1 MFLSKIFSGWRY
13 KSSLFAATVI
23 IAVLLVTGCSAA
35 APASPTNQKPLNLP
49 TSSSTVQVAPLFDEA
64 KAISLYERCIPAVV
78 QVESVTTVVPK
89 FLGPFGLDIPK
100 MRGQGSGFIIDAEG
114 HILTNNHVVDKAS
127 TVKVVLSDG
136 TQLEGKV
143 IGTDRNNDVALL
155 QVDASKIPALTYLV
169 LADSGSVKPGQ
180 MAVAL
185 GSPFGLQGS
194 ITIGIISGTGRSI
207 PGSTSRNM
215 TDIIQTD
222 AAINPG
228 NSGGPLLNSRGEVIG
243 INTAIEAAANGVG
256 FAVPINTAKK
266 VLPELLKG
274 GTIKTPWLGIEG
286 MPVSKDL
293 ADKLGLKSAKG
304 VYIVGVMT
312 GSPAESVGLVE
323 GGRNAQNEP
332 SAGGDIITAVD
343 EAAVNKVD
351 DILSYFNG
359 KKPGDRVTLSV
370 QRGDQNIS
378 VPVELGE
385 WPDRLPG
392 YYEFN
397 QGDGQEQAPAPD
409 QNQNEFNFGPFQ
421 FRTR

>member
-1 MFLSKIFSGWRY
+1 MSSSKILKGWRN
-13 KSSLFAATVI
+13 KSSLFAAALI

-35 APASPTNQKPLNLP
+35 APASQSNQKPLSLP
-49 TSSSTVQVAPLFDEA
+49 ASSSSVQVAPLFDEA
-64 KAISLYERCIPAVV
+64 NAISLYERCIPAVV
-78 QVESVTTVVPK
+78 QVESVTAATPK
-89 FLGPFGLDIPK
+89 FIGPFGLDIPQ
-100 MRGQGSGFIIDAEG
+100 MRGQGSGFIIDTEG

-127 TVKVVLSDG
+127 TVKVVMSDG

-143 IGTDRNNDVALL
+143 IGSDRNNDVALL
-155 QVDASKIPALTYLV
+155 QVDASKIPSLTYLV
-169 LADSGSVKPGQ
+169 LADSSSIKPGQ

-207 PGSTSRNM
+207 PGATSRNM

-293 ADKLGLKSAKG
+293 ADKLGLKITRG
-304 VYIVGVMT
+304 VYVVGVMT
-312 GSPAESVGLVE
+312 GSPAESAGLVE
-323 GGRNAQNEP
+323 SGRSVQNEP

-343 EAAVNKVD
+343 DTAVTKVD
-351 DILSYFNG
+351 DLLSYFNG
-359 KKPGDRVTLSV
+359 KKPGDTITLSV
-370 QRGDQNIS
+370 QRGDQKIS
-378 VPVELGE
+378 VPVVLGE
-385 WPDRLPG
+385 WPDKLPG
-392 YYEFN
+392 GYEFN
-397 QGDGQEQAPAPD
+397 QGGEPDQAPGPN

>member
-35 APASPTNQKPLNLP
+35 APANPSDQKPLNLP
-49 TSSSTVQVAPLFDEA
+49 TSSSAVQVAPLFDEA

-143 IGTDRNNDVALL
+143 IGSDRNNDVALL

-293 ADKLGLKSAKG
+293 ADKLGLKTAKG

-332 SAGGDIITAVD
+332 SAGGDVITAVD
-343 EAAVNKVD
+343 EAAVTRVD

-385 WPDRLPG
+385 WPDKLPG

-397 QGDGQEQAPAPD
+397 QGDGQEQAPAPE

>member
-143 IGTDRNNDVALL
+143 IGSDRNNDVALL

>member
-78 QVESVTTVVPK
+78 QVESVTSVVPK

-143 IGTDRNNDVALL
+143 IGSDRNNDVALL

>member
-1 MFLSKIFSGWRY
+1 MFLSKILNSWRY
-13 KSSLFAATVI
+13 KSSLFAASLI

-35 APASPTNQKPLNLP
+35 APANLSDQKQLNLP
-49 TSSSTVQVAPLFDEA
+49 SSSSAVQATPLFDEA
-64 KAISLYERCIPAVV
+64 GTVSLYERCIPAVV
-78 QVESVTTVVPK
+78 QVESETAISSK
-89 FLGPFGLDIPK
+89 FLGPFGLDIPR
-100 MRGQGSGFIIDAEG
+100 MRGQGSGFIIDTEG
-114 HILTNNHVVDKAS
+114 HILTNNHVVDQAS
-127 TVKVVLSDG
+127 TVRVVLSDG
-136 TQLEGKV
+136 TQLQGKV
-143 IGTDRNNDVALL
+143 IGADRNNDVALL
-155 QVDASKIPALTYLV
+155 QIDASRIPALTYLT
-169 LADSGSVKPGQ
+169 LADSSSVKPGQ
-180 MAVAL
+180 MALAL
-185 GSPFGLQGS
+185 GSPYGLQGS
-194 ITIGIISGTGRSI
+194 ITVGVISGIGRSI
-207 PGSTSRNM
+207 PGATSRNM

-266 VLPELLKG
+266 ALPELLKG
-274 GTIKTPWLGIEG
+274 STIRTPWLGIEG
-286 MPVSKDL
+286 MAVSREL
-293 ADKLGLKSAKG
+293 ADQLGLKVTKG

-312 GSPAESVGLVE
+312 GSPAEKVGLVE
-323 GGRNAQNEP
+323 SGRNEQGEP

-343 EAAVNKVD
+343 GAAVARVD

-385 WPDRLPG
+385 WPDVLPG

-397 QGDGQEQAPAPD
+397 QGDGREQSPGPD
-409 QNQNEFNFGPFQ
+409 QNQYEFKFGPFE
-421 FRTR
+421 FRTK